1 MRTGIRQRFLAT
13 LGMTHKN
20 MEITELTLTQILK
33 ALEEKEFSEEEL
45 NSAYVKRAQV
55 LNAGLNAYVTVLEP
69 YEGIP
74 AAIKDVIVTK
84 DVKTTAGSKILENFL
99 PPYSATVIDKLE
111 SHNVSVLGKTNCDEF
126 AMGSSGENS
135 AYGVTHNPW
144 DTGKVPGGSSSGSA
158 AAVSGDMCVFALGS
172 DTGGSIRQPASF
184 CGVVGLKPT
193 YGLISRYG
201 LIAYAS
207 SLDCV
212 GPIAK
217 SVEDAGQVLEW
228 ISGPDG
234 KDSNCSKS
242 FTFSREKIKDGIKG
256 LRVGVP
262 KEYLGEGL
270 EEGVKETIKSALSK
284 LESLGAE
291 LIYVDLPHS
300 EYAIAAYYI
309 IATSEASSNLA
320 RLDGIRFGGNRDLFG
335 AEVKRRIMLG
345 TFSLSVGYYDDYFA
359 RAAKV
364 RTLIIK
370 DFEKAFKKCDIIAGP
385 VSPTVAWNIGAK
397 VNDPLAMYLSDIYT
411 VPANLAGIPGISVP
425 AGFSDG
431 LPVGLQF
438 LGPKWSEEKLL
449 QVAYNYEQ
457 SAEWNKQKP
466 NLTVSP

>member
-1 MRTGIRQRFLAT
+1 
-13 LGMTHKN
+13 
-20 MEITELTLTQILK
+20 MEITELTLTETIK

-45 NSAYVKRAQV
+45 NSACVKRAQV

-69 YEGIP
+69 YKGIP
-74 AAIKDVIVTK
+74 AAIKDVLVTK

-135 AYGVTHNPW
+135 AYGTTHNPW

-193 YGLISRYG
+193 YGLVSRYG

-242 FTFSREKIKDGIKG
+242 FTFNREKIKDGIKG
-256 LRVGVP
+256 LKVGVP

-291 LIYVDLPHS
+291 LIDVDLPHS
-300 EYAIAAYYI
+300 TSAIAAYYI

-320 RLDGIRFGGNRDLFG
+320 RFDGIRFGGNRDLFG

-359 RAAKV
+359 QAAKV

-431 LPVGLQF
+431 LPVGLQL

-449 QVAYNYEQ
+449 QVAYNFEQ

-466 NLTVSP
+466 KCNF